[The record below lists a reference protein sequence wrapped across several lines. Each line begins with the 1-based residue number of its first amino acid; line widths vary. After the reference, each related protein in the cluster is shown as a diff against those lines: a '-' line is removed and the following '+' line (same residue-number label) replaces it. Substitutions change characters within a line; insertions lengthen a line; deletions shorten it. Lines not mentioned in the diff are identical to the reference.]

1 MKKQIVGA
9 LACLGWSFMASAC
22 GLISGVS
29 DDYTY
34 ERADGAADAIS
45 VTDSTRP
52 SRPDPRNPNDAQL
65 VDARSPEAGPDAALG
80 CARPFAQPTGIAD
93 GCYSCILK
101 NCCNEAQRCGLT
113 SASTEQC
120 GAYLRCLSMC
130 KPGAGSG
137 AEACRLNCTLSL
149 IHVSEPTRPY

>member
-9 LACLGWSFMASAC
+9 LAFLGWSFLASAC

-34 ERADGAADAIS
+34 ERADAAADAVS
-45 VTDSTRP
+45 VTDSTVDSQP
-52 SRPDPRNPNDAQL
+52 PPNDAQL

-101 NCCNEAQRCGLT
+101 NCCNEAQKCAGST
-113 SASTEQC
+113 ASTEQC
-120 GAYLRCLSMC
+120 GAYLRCLFMC

-137 AEACRLNCTLSL
+137 AEACRLNCTLCLLYTSDAAESDL
-149 IHVSEPTRPY
+149 V